1 MQTKTIAGSDGH
13 SKHHGAPFD
22 KNNQAMV
29 TFSTVGLQKGKLST
43 KIINKF
49 HLFLLNR
56 EFSFLR
62 ELEES
67 WFFLLYK
74 RNIQLSILKQN
85 IMQIC
90 NLEKF
95 LLQKTTSITI
105 QWFLVNLNT
114 TLLLLVYEQVKKI
127 KVKILFKT

>member
-13 SKHHGAPFD
+13 SKHHGAHFD

-29 TFSTVGLQKGKLST
+29 TFSTVGLQKGKLPT

-67 WFFLLYK
+67 CFF
-74 RNIQLSILKQN
+74 S
-85 IMQIC
+85 
-90 NLEKF
+90 F
-95 LLQKTTSITI
+95 T
-105 QWFLVNLNT
+105 
-114 TLLLLVYEQVKKI
+114 
-127 KVKILFKT
+127 

>member
-1 MQTKTIAGSDGH
+1 MIFVALQVMQTKTIAGSDGQ
-13 SKHHGAPFD
+13 SKHHGAHFD
-22 KNNQAMV
+22 KNSQAMG
-29 TFSTVGLQKGKLST
+29 TFSTVGLKKGKLST

-49 HLFLLNR
+49 YLFLLNR
-56 EFSFLR
+56 KFSFLR

-67 WFFLLYK
+67 CFFLLYK

-85 IMQIC
+85 IMQIW

-105 QWFLVNLNT
+105 Q
-114 TLLLLVYEQVKKI
+114 
-127 KVKILFKT
+127 